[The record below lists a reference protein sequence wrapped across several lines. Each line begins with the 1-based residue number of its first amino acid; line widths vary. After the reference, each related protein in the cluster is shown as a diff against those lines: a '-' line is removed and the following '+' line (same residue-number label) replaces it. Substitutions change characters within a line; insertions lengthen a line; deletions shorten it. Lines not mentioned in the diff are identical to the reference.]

1 MCREAILT
9 RLLIHLYFVFIS
21 RWGSYAYWISETAYE
36 RLLDTLRKDVGAML
50 WKGKRARFYSVKPID
65 KLLPRQIMSLCGA
78 ESVQITTHPAW
89 FRAPMLTSKI
99 HAKWDPEF
107 CKSTEFQLTSTG
119 LQWSDLWLSEAEKD
133 AVRQREET
141 GSWAVAPKVPTRS
154 SY

>member
-1 MCREAILT
+1 
-9 RLLIHLYFVFIS
+9 
-21 RWGSYAYWISETAYE
+21 
-36 RLLDTLRKDVGAML
+36 ML

-107 CKSTEFQLTSTG
+107 CKSTEFQLETTG
-119 LQWSDLWLSEAEKD
+119 LAWSDLWLSEAEKD
-133 AVRQREET
+133 AVGRREET
-141 GSWAVAPKVPTRS
+141 GSWSAAQNLRTTTDS